1 MPDLDIY
8 AALRESH
15 DIQRDLCTRLTRTR
29 NPEGR
34 LEIFRTLKLELY
46 AHAAAEERFLYAP
59 MLMEDA
65 GLYSARHALAEHHR
79 LDHTVE
85 DLQDLSADSDEFG
98 ATAKKLAHDV
108 RHHLD
113 EEEQRFFQV
122 SGRILT
128 EPQKLRLGRQ
138 YLRDYARMKKRLAE
152 QWGWATDR
160 ATHTDTPAVKKAR
173 KTVPA
178 RSGRQRVADV
188 VKAVTASR

>member
-15 DIQRDLCTRLTRTR
+15 DIQRELCTRLTRTR

-34 LEIFRTLKLELY
+34 LETFRTLKLELY

-79 LDHTVE
+79 LDHAVE
-85 DLQDLSADSDEFG
+85 ALQGLPADGDDFG
-98 ATAKKLAHDV
+98 AAAKRLVHGV
-108 RHHLD
+108 RHHLK
-113 EEEQRFFQV
+113 EEERRFFQV

-128 EPQKLRLGRQ
+128 ETQKRKLARQ
-138 YLRDYARMKKRLAE
+138 YLRDYARMKKHLAA
-152 QWGWATDR
+152 QWGWTPAR
-160 ATHTDTPAVKKAR
+160 ATHTDTPAVKQAR

-178 RSGRQRVADV
+178 RSGPERVAGLV
-188 VKAVTASR
+188 QGITTAR